1 MKYITSRRK
10 FIRSV
15 ACAGLGLAGTALLQ
29 ACGAPATPVLNR
41 ITLEPSPTAI
51 PSAAPTRTH
60 TPGAPAAPPP
70 SPSPMGISPTR
81 APAPSTA
88 LPYLAVVRGA
98 SAEEI
103 TRQAVHA
110 LGGMGRFVKA
120 GDEVIIKP
128 NICNAYHGPEYAST
142 TNPEVVATLVK
153 MCLEAGA
160 RRVRVMDFP
169 FAGTPQKAYETSR
182 IGPAVQAA
190 GGQMEVMSKANY
202 RQVDIPAG
210 QAIKRWSIYGDAL
223 DADVLINVPIAKD
236 HGSTR
241 LTLGMKNLM
250 GLVLD
255 RAGFHA
261 RGLHQCIVDLNT
273 VLRPHLT
280 VVDAT
285 RILVANG
292 PTGGNLDDVR
302 VMNTVIASPD
312 IVAADAY
319 AATLFGL
326 TPADVAYTSMG
337 AERGLG
343 TADLTRIAISEIE
356 L

>member
-1 MKYITSRRK
+1 MKHIMSRKK

-15 ACAGLGLAGTALLQ
+15 TCAGLGLAGTALLQ
-29 ACGAPATPVLNR
+29 ACGAPATPALNR
-41 ITLEPSPTAI
+41 ITLEPSPTAV
-51 PSAAPTRTH
+51 PSAAPTLTH
-60 TPGAPAAPPP
+60 TPGAPATLPP
-70 SPSPMGISPTR
+70 SPSPADTPPT
-81 APAPSTA
+81 ATPAPSA
-88 LPYLAVVRGA
+88 AVPYLAVVRGA
-98 SAEEI
+98 SAEAI
-103 TRQAVHA
+103 TRQAVNA
-110 LGGMGRFVKA
+110 LGGIGRFVKA
-120 GDEVIIKP
+120 GDDVIIKP

-142 TNPEVVATLVK
+142 TNPEVVAALVK

-169 FAGTPQKAYETSR
+169 FAGTPQKAYEISG

-210 QAIKRWSIYGDAL
+210 QTIKRWSIYGDAL

-255 RAGFHA
+255 RGGFHA

-273 VLRPHLT
+273 VVRPHLT

-292 PTGGNLDDVR
+292 PTGGSLDDVR

-319 AATLFGL
+319 ATTLFGL
-326 TPADVAYTSMG
+326 TPADVAYITIG

-343 TADLTRIAISEIE
+343 TADLNRIAIAEIE

>member
-1 MKYITSRRK
+1 MKPILSRK
-10 FIRSV
+10 EFIRRV
-15 ACAGLGLAGTALLQ
+15 AFAGMGLAGTALLQ
-29 ACGAPATPVLNR
+29 SCGTPAAPALNR
-41 ITLEPSPTAI
+41 ITLEPSPTGV
-51 PSAAPTRTH
+51 PSTAPSPTY
-60 TPGAPAAPPP
+60 TPGAPAAPLPTPTPTTIPP
-70 SPSPMGISPTR
+70 TA

-88 LPYLAVVRGA
+88 LPHLAVVRGA
-98 SAEEI
+98 SAEAI
-103 TRQAVHA
+103 TRQAVNA
-110 LGGMGRFVKA
+110 LGGIGRFVKA
-120 GDEVIIKP
+120 GDDVIIKP

-142 TNPEVVATLVK
+142 TNPEVVAALVK

-169 FAGTPQKAYETSR
+169 FAGTPQKAYEVSG
-182 IGPAVQAA
+182 IGAAVQAA
-190 GGQMEVMSKANY
+190 GGEMEVMSKVKY

-210 QAIKRWSIYGDAL
+210 QTIKRWSMYGDAL

-273 VLRPHLT
+273 VVRPHLT

-292 PTGGNLDDVR
+292 PTGGSLDDVR
-302 VMNTVIASPD
+302 VMNTIIASPD
-312 IVAADAY
+312 IVVADAY
-319 AATLFGL
+319 ATTLFGL
-326 TPADVAYTSMG
+326 TPADVAYISMG

-343 TADLTRIAISEIE
+343 TADLTRIAIAEIE

>member
-1 MKYITSRRK
+1 MKPILSRK
-10 FIRSV
+10 EFIRRM
-15 ACAGLGLAGTALLQ
+15 ALAGVGIAGASALQ
-29 ACGAPATPVLNR
+29 ACGMPASPELNR
-41 ITLEPSPTAI
+41 ITLEPSPTAL
-51 PSAAPTRTH
+51 PSMAPTISH
-60 TPGAPAAPPP
+60 TPEMASTP
-70 SPSPMGISPTR
+70 SPSPSPTTAR
-81 APAPSTA
+81 PTATPAPSATA
-88 LPYLAVVRGA
+88 PYLAVVRGTA
-98 SAEEI
+98 AEEI
-103 TRQAVHA
+103 TRQAVAA
-110 LGGMGRFVKA
+110 LGGMGRFVKP
-120 GDEVIIKP
+120 GDDVIIKP

-142 TNPEVVATLVK
+142 TNPEVVAALVK

-160 RRVRVMDFP
+160 RRVRVMDLP
-169 FAGTPQKAYETSR
+169 FAGTPQKSYETSG

-190 GGQMEVMSKANY
+190 GGEMEIMSKVKY
-202 RQVDIPAG
+202 RQVNIPAG
-210 QAIKRWSIYGDAL
+210 QTIKRWSIYGDAL

-273 VLRPHLT
+273 VVRPHLT

-292 PTGGNLDDVR
+292 PTGGSLDDVR

-319 AATLFGL
+319 ATTLFGL
-326 TPADVAYTSMG
+326 TPADVAYVTLG

-343 TADLTRIAISEIE
+343 TADLSRVAVAEIS